1 MKGAEKIFIY
11 GEEIA
16 KEKSL
21 QQERQDRIN
30 DIGNVQFQAQQYTD
44 RKISEIPEVD
54 PQKWVDSGFN
64 YTYEDPNYVSP
75 VSITVEPFGDS
86 YGFDLGDDGYYVNN
100 NSMIDQSYAMCKIV
114 INNSSDTD
122 QMLNLKVNQQSEKVY
137 DFGMFSLLNTDLV
150 ANVEEI
156 NTNVAISFQHQ
167 TGDIDY
173 NVSVPA
179 GESYITVKY
188 KKDGSESQ
196 QTDTFKFKLNSSS
209 VVTET
214 RHMAT
219 EENVDDKI
227 KQAISVVYKYKG
239 SVANEASLPT
249 TNVEIG
255 DVYNCED
262 TGNNFAW
269 DGTKWDSL
277 AGIVD
282 MSNYYTKEQANA
294 NATSIAN
301 ARAAAIADEKIAAI
315 PVNNLLHYKGHVE
328 TLEELPST
336 GQPSG
341 EIGGNPLNLNKT
353 YTDTFNL
360 KPSADTKRYESAL
373 NSRYTGSNYFI
384 GYIDDYAS
392 YRTRGML
399 CTNYPETIKGFGIVN
414 NILFVYVT
422 PTESKPV
429 YARNQSG
436 MRNEYYNTTP
446 ITYDDG
452 TYYSAYYAWV
462 TVTKPGWIQVGEQ
475 NTNGSNT
482 LYGNL
487 PQILKYIIPP
497 ETLACQSSTAP
508 EYYVLRTYT
517 KNSSTVHLD
526 ANYVY
531 NDGYEIIKFNED
543 GSSSFVFAETTTELN
558 DTYTV
563 GSNYDIYRRNEK
575 PAWEHW
581 SQAPESSG
589 GLTKAYVEL
598 TTKVNSGGVGTDL
611 NTTDKTNLLNLAK
624 ELVNNPVDVI
634 EVTIPNLET
643 KVQATY
649 KVTYMKEM
657 AMYDFYIA
665 GSDHNNFFVS
675 ISASLYEDVSTIEM
689 SWAMASYTQPATMDS
704 FIYNDFTQQI
714 NVDAFAWSDKTIFI
728 PEDSFE
734 YSCEGDFEYTYDS
747 GIFKTEELSYTED
760 QHGSLTITI
769 TQDFYNPDGNIMLKA
784 WQDDTYQGFG
794 VNDGNVLLN
803 DEPLEEYQHQGYYIL
818 PNLVA
823 GDVIKLVN
831 TYNQNTFDTPIAAA
845 ICYTRWTKDEE
856 GTKEG
861 FDQNLNSACYSIYSM
876 NINSKNNKKPLL
888 VIDVPK
894 EPNYNEKLCTATF
907 LDYVVNNNHWVC
919 KSAPVNVED
928 FLVEY
933 TFEFDYTDGV
943 IENLNLSSNKLST
956 GGASTG
962 SSTITIDAV
971 YESHK
976 NTANG
981 IDNVT
986 IEAAALEAL
995 TNYINTNNTGL
1006 IQLDIADT
1014 DGGALYK
1021 VPAIVG
1027 TYTDGINI
1035 YGTIEFSLIIN
1046 NSKKSFASS
1055 YDVLTTTSLM
1065 CEASS

>member
-122 QMLNLKVNQQSEKVY
+122 QILSFKVNQQSEKEY

-167 TGDIDY
+167 AGDIDY

-269 DGTKWDSL
+269 TGTAWDKL
-277 AGIVD
+277 AGTID
-282 MSNYYTKEQANA
+282 MSNYYTKSQADA
-294 NATSIAN
+294 S
-301 ARAAAIADEKIAAI
+301 ARAIADEKIAAI
-315 PVNNLLHYKGHVE
+315 PVNNLLHYVGHFDSFE
-328 TLEELPST
+328 TLPST
-336 GQPSG
+336 GQTSETPLSG
-341 EIGGNPLNLNKT
+341 GTIALSKPNFNNFRYSDNPNKADRMLT
-353 YTDTFNL
+353 SYNTF
-360 KPSADTKRYESAL
+360 KQYYESVKET
-373 NSRYTGSNYFI
+373 YGEFFVVFTGVGSTSPDSIGFI
-384 GYIDDYAS
+384 
-392 YRTRGML
+392 
-399 CTNYPETIKGFGIVN
+399 TNYPEQ
-414 NILFVYVT
+414 LFFNAYGSSYING
-422 PTESKPV
+422 EIAAIYDASKPV
-429 YARNQSG
+429 YLVKFNKEGSTPSISKAIEANCFLVGNEDSG
-436 MRNEYYNTTP
+436 YTSSGHNNSFKTLEGSISWTVLWLNTTLKYKSFNNKSLSITKNGKTMIYSGNNTVMGYDTDNMP
-446 ITYDDG
+446 ISITYE
-452 TYYSAYYAWV
+452 SAAKENDLA
-462 TVTKPGWIQVGEQ
+462 TVGE
-475 NTNGSNT
+475 SNI
-482 LYGNL
+482 LYR
-487 PQILKYIIPP
+487 
-497 ETLACQSSTAP
+497 CTAAP
-508 EYYVLRTYT
+508 T
-517 KNSSTVHLD
+517 
-526 ANYVY
+526 
-531 NDGYEIIKFNED
+531 
-543 GSSSFVFAETTTELN
+543 
-558 DTYTV
+558 
-563 GSNYDIYRRNEK
+563 
-575 PAWEHW
+575 WEEW
-581 SQAPESSG
+581 SQVPESSG

-598 TTKVNSGGVGTDL
+598 TTKVNSDGVGTDL

-689 SWAMASYTQPATMDS
+689 SWAMASYTQPATMNS

-962 SSTITIDAV
+962 GSTITIDAV
-971 YESHK
+971 YESAE
-976 NTANG
+976 NTASG

-986 IEAAALEAL
+986 IEATALESL

-1006 IQLDIADT
+1006 IQLNIRDANDSSVY
-1014 DGGALYK
+1014 YK

-1027 TYTDGINI
+1027 TYVEGYDI

-1046 NSKKSFASS
+1046 NSKTAFVSS
-1055 YDVLTTTSLM
+1055 YNVLTTTSLM